1 MTINEFAIQ
10 FFGNKTIQNST
21 LNSWFND
28 YKASG
33 LNFEVWR
40 ALLTTK
46 S

>member
-1 MTINEFAIQ
+1 MTINEFAIK
-10 FFGNKTIQNST
+10 FFGNKTVNVST

-33 LNFEVWR
+33 LDFDVWR
-40 ALLTTK
+40 ALLTTR